1 MAQTTIAPVR
11 CEVVVAAEPERAFT
25 LFTERIADWWPMA
38 THSVFGAAAEV
49 AFEGDVLVER
59 SGGQEAPW
67 GRVLTWEP
75 PHLLRLTWHPGHPEA
90 EATDLTVR
98 FHAHE
103 GGTRVELVHTGWE
116 RHVRGAEAAIGYTRG
131 WPVVLGA
138 YAAAAPAA

>member
-59 SGGQEAPW
+59 SGG
-67 GRVLTWEP
+67 
-75 PHLLRLTWHPGHPEA
+75 HPGHPEA